1 MESNF
6 CSKVK
11 QRLNKS
17 DSQESFSEDQNENEQ
32 SEIEQSNKDP
42 WSQ

>member
-17 DSQESFSEDQNENEQ
+17 DSQEALSDDQNENEQ
-32 SEIEQSNKDP
+32 SEIEESNN
-42 WSQ
+42 